1 LKQQAVDP
9 KTNEHKAA
17 FALLQGMVLQGRLIT
32 ADAMFCHRDLAEKI
46 RASGGH
52 YFFEVKDNQE
62 QLKRDIESA
71 FEPAFSPL

>member
-1 LKQQAVDP
+1 MDG

-17 FALLQGMVLQGRLIT
+17 FDLLRGMVLRGRLVT
-32 ADAMFCHRDLAEKI
+32 ADAMFCHRDLAEGI
-46 RASGGH
+46 RDQGGH
-52 YFFEVKDNQE
+52 YLFEVKDNQE